1 MNPSL
6 FLHSNNKFIG
16 VVRNPYERIIAAY
29 VDGLYWIGLS
39 AWIDEIKPLSQVET
53 YKGADY
59 IITLENWEQDLHH
72 QKIVVNDPSPLPTTR
87 RVSNYQ
93 RWYSKELLKQVNP
106 IVQPD
111 LDRWGYSF

>member
-16 VVRNPYERIIAAY
+16 VVRNPYERIVHAY
-29 VDGLYWIGLS
+29 IHGLYWIGLPE
-39 AWIDEIKPLSQVET
+39 WLDETSILSQVET

-59 IITLENWEQDLHH
+59 IITLENWEQDLKH
-72 QKIVVNDPSPLPTTR
+72 QKIKVNDPSPLPTTNIVR
-87 RVSNYQ
+87 DYQ
-93 RWYSKELLKQVNP
+93 RWFDKELLKKVKP
-106 IVQPD
+106 LVQPD

>member
-16 VVRNPYERIIAAY
+16 VVRNPYERLIAAY
-29 VDGLYWIGLS
+29 IDGLYWIGLPE
-39 AWIDEIKPLSQVET
+39 WIDEIKPLSQVET

-59 IITLENWEQDLHH
+59 IITLENWKQDLHH

-87 RVSNYQ
+87 RINDYQ
-93 RWYSKELLKQVNP
+93 RWYSKELLKKVKS